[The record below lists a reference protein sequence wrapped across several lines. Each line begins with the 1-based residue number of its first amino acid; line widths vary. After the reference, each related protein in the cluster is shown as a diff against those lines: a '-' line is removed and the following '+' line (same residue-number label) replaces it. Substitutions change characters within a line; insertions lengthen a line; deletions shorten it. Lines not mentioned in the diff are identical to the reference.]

1 MNKNVLNTDLTGKVA
16 VVTGAGGVLCS
27 ELSKVLARAG
37 AKVALLNRTYANV
50 KPVEEAI
57 LAEGGCAKAY
67 ECNVL
72 DKERVAEV
80 AAEVLADLGPC
91 DILLNGAGGN
101 SPEAITDKEI
111 YEEGDIDA
119 DIKSFFTMTPEGF
132 NNVFSLNMTGTLI
145 PTQIFA
151 RQMVG
156 RKGCTI
162 LNISSMT
169 AYHPCTKVPA
179 YSSAKAAVTNFTE
192 WMAKHF
198 AQEGIR
204 VNAIA
209 PGFFLTR
216 QNLRLLTNEDGSLTE
231 RGHKIIAGTPM
242 GRFGQPEELAGAVL
256 FLLNNE
262 AAGFITGV
270 TLPIDGGFEVYPGV

>member
-72 DKERVAEV
+72 DKERVAAV
-80 AAEVLADLGPC
+80 AAEVLAGFGPC

-101 SPEAITDKEI
+101 SPEAITDKEV

-119 DIKSFFTMTPEGF
+119 DIKSFFSMTPEGF

-270 TLPIDGGFEVYPGV
+270 TLPIDGGFEAYPGV